1 MGIKK
6 DDKPV
11 IEWNFNSLKLAID
24 TMFALNETTER
35 KTVKMCKH
43 CGKPF
48 SSENLKA
55 EYCSPQCRNQANVYK
70 SRAKNK

>member
-1 MGIKK
+1 MRINKENK
-6 DDKPV
+6 LV
-11 IEWNFNSLKLAID
+11 IESNFNSLKLVID
-24 TMFALNETTER
+24 TMFVLNETTER

-55 EYCSPQCRNQANVYK
+55 EYYSHNVEI
-70 SRAKNK
+70 R